1 MISTDSICRL
11 MVGVNTLLGI
21 AAMVIIASNGYAIRS
36 VQDEIKLFR
45 QFNTQEQAEISG
57 RIKAMESWVD
67 SHIGATKE
75 IQQKVEALGKKPQ

>member
-1 MISTDSICRL
+1 MISTDSICRI
-11 MVGVNTLLGI
+11 MVGINTLLGI
-21 AAMVIIASNGYAIRS
+21 AAMVIIMSNGYAIRS

-75 IQQKVEALGKKPQ
+75 IKDKVEALGKKE

>member
-1 MISTDSICRL
+1 
-11 MVGVNTLLGI
+11 MVGINTLLGI
-21 AAMVIIASNGYAIRS
+21 AAMVVIMSNGYAIRS

>member
-1 MISTDSICRL
+1 MNRGDAFCRAMIGLNVLIVIAGIVIST
-11 MVGVNTLLGI
+11 
-21 AAMVIIASNGYAIRS
+21 SNGYAIRS

-75 IQQKVEALGKKPQ
+75 IQQKVEALGKKE